1 MNKILT
7 VYKQQEWTPQINVEI
22 REGMSITLNGIELKT
37 KIEVAL
43 ANIIFR
49 LNGYRKNEEENKIV
63 AKKEFIDLMI
73 LIGLLF
79 SIRMEQK

>member
-37 KIEVAL
+37 KNEVAL